1 MRLTPAIVEMFHKH
15 CDETVVKSNLLCINI
30 IARTIWKYLIAL
42 PRLCPIIII
51 IHFIGVVNSSY
62 SSIFNSIVVL

>member
-30 IARTIWKYLIAL
+30 IASTCAEA
-42 PRLCPIIII
+42 
-51 IHFIGVVNSSY
+51 
-62 SSIFNSIVVL
+62 